1 MSTAKITPVPSLEP
15 DELSGTARLQ
25 VVIPVALISFFYANL
40 LDYAL
45 PLYLGAREAAAEAA
59 GGSFPR
65 GMYAT
70 AAIWRVTPWIIG
82 PILAGLFS
90 RLFGE
95 RLVWSLALLGKLV
108 VPLTLVM
115 HPHPQTIS
123 LMAVWQGFTGALMW
137 IAGLSLVQMVPT
149 NRKGY
154 ANGLLMTSMGI
165 GSLLGPI
172 CGRVLLYRDEIGG
185 LASDGRAGEALR
197 RLVNLSPLK
206 AAPALADFEL
216 LFWILAG
223 TTTTCA
229 VLIGLWGQRPG
240 RFSRDTPPTLSQ
252 TVSDLK
258 TLATMPRFWA
268 LVIPLCLFGGAVF
281 GTSNYY
287 LPYRAEEL
295 GLKDGASDNGW
306 IWLTLLKT
314 LMWIPGGLAV
324 GMLAGRRAPGIAA
337 VLMIGGFSAAATCI
351 GISQAAWQLF
361 ASVAVFEFARQ
372 FMRWSHGGYLTEH
385 IGDRLRPT
393 AIGFAITFSGLG
405 ETVYGWA
412 SKATWNPNLAGFES
426 WKPVLLA
433 SIAGLFA
440 TAGLFLYDRLR
451 PIRSDDGP
459 TPGTHSTESP
469 PETSPETVS

>member
-1 MSTAKITPVPSLEP
+1 MHGMSSTDITPNPTLEP
-15 DELSGTARLQ
+15 DRLSGTARLQ
-25 VVIPVALISFFYANL
+25 VVIPVALVSFFYANL

-59 GGSFPR
+59 GSTFPR

-82 PILAGLFS
+82 PIMAGLFS

-95 RLVWSLALLGKLV
+95 RIVWSLALFGKLA
-108 VPLTLVM
+108 VPLTLAT
-115 HPHPQTIS
+115 HPHPDVIS
-123 LMAVWQGFTGALMW
+123 LMAIWQGFTGALMW

-149 NRKGY
+149 DRKGF
-154 ANGLLMTSMGI
+154 ANGMLMTSMGI
-165 GSLLGPI
+165 GSLMGPI
-172 CGRVLLYRDEIGG
+172 CGRVLLYRGEVGELISGG
-185 LASDGRAGEALR
+185 QTGEALR
-197 RLVNLSPLK
+197 RLVNLSKLE
-206 AAPALADFEL
+206 AAPALPDFEL

-223 TTTTCA
+223 TTATCA
-229 VLIGLWGQRPG
+229 LLIGLWGQRPG
-240 RFSRDTPPTLSQ
+240 RFARDTAPTLSQ
-252 TVSDLK
+252 TVADLK
-258 TLATMPRFWA
+258 TLATMPTFWA

-295 GLKDGASDNGW
+295 GLKDGSSDNGW

-314 LMWIPGGLAV
+314 LMWIPGGIAV
-324 GMLAGRRAPGIAA
+324 GVLAGRRAPGIAA

-351 GISQAAWQLF
+351 GVSQVAWQLF

-405 ETVYGWA
+405 EPVYGWA
-412 SKATWNPNLAGFES
+412 SKGIWSPDQPGFEA

-433 SIAGLFA
+433 SVAGLFA
-440 TAGLFLYDRLR
+440 TAGLFLYDRLK
-451 PIRSDDGP
+451 PIRSEIPP
-459 TPGTHSTESP
+459 TTDPTT
-469 PETSPETVS
+469 PELPDETTS

>member
-1 MSTAKITPVPSLEP
+1 MHGMSSTDITPNPTLEP
-15 DELSGTARLQ
+15 DRLSGTARLQ
-25 VVIPVALISFFYANL
+25 VVIPVALVSFFYANL

-59 GGSFPR
+59 GSTFPR

-82 PILAGLFS
+82 PIMAGLFS

-95 RLVWSLALLGKLV
+95 RIVWSLALFGKLA
-108 VPLTLVM
+108 VPLTLAT
-115 HPHPQTIS
+115 HPHPDVIS
-123 LMAVWQGFTGALMW
+123 LMAIWQGFTGALMW

-149 NRKGY
+149 ERKGF

-165 GSLLGPI
+165 GSLVGPI
-172 CGRVLLYRDEIGG
+172 CGRVLLYRGEVGELISGG
-185 LASDGRAGEALR
+185 QAGEALR
-197 RLVNLSPLK
+197 RLVNLSKLE
-206 AAPALADFEL
+206 AAPALPDFEL

-223 TTTTCA
+223 TTATCA
-229 VLIGLWGQRPG
+229 LLIGLWGQRPG
-240 RFSRDTPPTLSQ
+240 RFARDTAPTLSQ
-252 TVSDLK
+252 TVADLK
-258 TLATMPRFWA
+258 TLATMPTFWA

-295 GLKDGASDNGW
+295 GLKDGSSDNGW

-314 LMWIPGGLAV
+314 LMWIPGGIAV
-324 GMLAGRRAPGIAA
+324 GVLAGRRAPGIAA
-337 VLMIGGFSAAATCI
+337 VLMIGCFSAAATCI
-351 GISQAAWQLF
+351 GVSQVAWQLF

-412 SKATWNPNLAGFES
+412 SKGIWSPDQPGFEA

-433 SIAGLFA
+433 SVAGLFA
-440 TAGLFLYDRLR
+440 TAGLFLYDRLK
-451 PIRSDDGP
+451 PIRSEIPP
-459 TPGTHSTESP
+459 TTDPTT
-469 PETSPETVS
+469 PELPDETTS

>member
-1 MSTAKITPVPSLEP
+1 MPG
-15 DELSGTARLQ
+15 ELAGTARLP
-25 VVIPVALISFFYANL
+25 VVIPVALTSFFYANL

-90 RLFGE
+90 RLIGE
-95 RLVWSLALLGKLV
+95 RRVWAFALLGKLA
-108 VPLTLVM
+108 VPLTLAM

-123 LMAVWQGFTGALMW
+123 LMAIWQGFTGALMW
-137 IAGLSLVQMVPT
+137 IAGLSLVQMVPAH
-149 NRKGY
+149 RKGY
-154 ANGLLMTSMGI
+154 ANGLLMTSMGV

-172 CGRVLLYRDEIGG
+172 CGRVLLYRQEVGA
-185 LASDGRAGEALR
+185 LFASGESTEAWR
-197 RLVNLSPLK
+197 RLVNLSPLSST
-206 AAPALADFEL
+206 PSLADFEL
-216 LFWILAG
+216 LFWILAA
-223 TTTTCA
+223 TTASCA

-240 RFSRDTPPTLSQ
+240 RFERDPAADLQQ
-252 TVSDLK
+252 TISDLRH
-258 TLATMPRFWA
+258 LATMPTFWA

-295 GLKDGASDNGW
+295 GLKDGSSDNGW

-324 GMLAGRRAPGIAA
+324 GLLAGRRAPGIAA
-337 VLMIGGFSAAATCI
+337 VLMIGGFSAASTCL
-351 GISQAAWQLF
+351 GVSQAAWQLF

-405 ETVYGWA
+405 ETLYGWG
-412 SKATWNPNLAGFES
+412 SKAIWDPNLESFES

-440 TAGLFLYDRLR
+440 TTGLFLYDRVR
-451 PIRSDDGP
+451 PIRTARMPEDTSQDTDL
-459 TPGTHSTESP
+459 TP
-469 PETSPETVS
+469 